1 MKFNQSVL
9 DHVLTQIENNLK
21 FSGDD
26 LKEPQ
31 SWNFK
36 LDLKVEDVINSRAN
50 EAETIRYTIKVL
62 SMLGYI
68 QFAHCD
74 YSVISGITEQ
84 GMKFILKRK
93 YEINL

>member
-21 FSGDD
+21 FKGED
-26 LKEPQ
+26 LKDTQ

-36 LDLKVEDVINSRAN
+36 LNLKVQDIIDSRVN
-50 EAETIRYTIKVL
+50 EAETIRYTIKIL

-68 QFAHCD
+68 RFAHCD
-74 YSVISGITEQ
+74 YSVISDITEQ
-84 GMKFILKRK
+84 GIRLILKRK
-93 YEINL
+93 YEVNL

>member
-21 FSGDD
+21 FKGED
-26 LKEPQ
+26 LKDAQ
-31 SWNFK
+31 SWSFK
-36 LDLKVEDVINSRAN
+36 LDLKVQDIIDSRVN
-50 EAETIRYTIKVL
+50 EAETIRYTIKIL

-74 YSVISGITEQ
+74 YSVISDITEQ
-84 GMKFILKRK
+84 GIKLILKRK
-93 YEINL
+93 YEVNL